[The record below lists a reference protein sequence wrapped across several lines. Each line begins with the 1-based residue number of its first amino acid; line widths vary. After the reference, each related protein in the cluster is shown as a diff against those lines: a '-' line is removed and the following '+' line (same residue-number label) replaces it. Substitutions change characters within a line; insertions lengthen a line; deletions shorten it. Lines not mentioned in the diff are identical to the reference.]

1 MGATARN
8 LRGVIVRAGSAW
20 KIEGAGMATV
30 RRAVIFVAQILALLF
45 VVVATMAGA
54 LAGDGWITNAA
65 PMFGSVL
72 ALLPSAPISIAG
84 AVAGIIAELTSP
96 TVAVVVAG
104 LIPLAAGIGGLFVRP
119 VREA

>member
-1 MGATARN
+1 
-8 LRGVIVRAGSAW
+8 
-20 KIEGAGMATV
+20 MATV
-30 RRAVIFVAQILALLF
+30 RRAVIFVAQILSLLF

-84 AVAGIIAELTSP
+84 A
-96 TVAVVVAG
+96 
-104 LIPLAAGIGGLFVRP
+104 LAAFFVSIVLAALFFLLIEIANNTRNP
-119 VREA
+119 FGP